1 MAENIIA
8 TDDIEQIIRT
18 IRGYNVLLDRDLAK
32 LYGVETRTLN
42 QAVRRNIER
51 FPQDF
56 MFSLTRKE
64 IMNLSQIVTSSSI
77 KHAPNVFAF
86 IEQGVAM
93 LSSVLR
99 SKQAI
104 QVNIRIMRI
113 FVQLKGMHAAHRQ
126 LTHNLNQLERKIEK
140 HDKEI
145 NVIFQA
151 IRALM
156 SPPEKKQRKI
166 GFEREKE

>member
-8 TDDIEQIIRT
+8 PENIEQIIHI

-56 MFSLTRKE
+56 MISLTRKE
-64 IMNLSQIVTSSSI
+64 IMNLSQIVTSSRI

-86 IEQGVAM
+86 TEQGVAM

-104 QVNIRIMRI
+104 QVNIRIMRV
-113 FVQLKGMHAAHRQ
+113 FVQLKGIHAAHRQ
-126 LTHNLNQLERKIEK
+126 LAHNLNQLERKIEK
-140 HDKEI
+140 HDQEI

-156 SPPEKKQRKI
+156 SSPEKKKRKI
-166 GFEREKE
+166 GFKREKD

>member
-8 TDDIEQIIRT
+8 TDNIDQIIRT

-42 QAVRRNIER
+42 QSVRRNIER

-86 IEQGVAM
+86 TEQGVAM

-104 QVNIRIMRI
+104 QVNIRIMRV
-113 FVQLKGMHAAHRQ
+113 FVQLKGIHSAHRQ
-126 LTHNLNQLERKIEK
+126 LAQNLNQLERKIEK
-140 HDKEI
+140 NDKEI

-156 SPPEKKQRKI
+156 KTPEKKQRNI
-166 GFEREKE
+166 GFKRDK